1 MRLEVIVNPAREH
14 GRFHRRAPRLWQRF
28 HPQVQIKACG
38 GKRSFGENLATAILH
53 AVADLPLVNIQSD
66 VIHRFH
72 GGASFGVSESASA
85 EFSFSTPS
93 APPSTYTFKLDYH
106 HESHRQISFWF
117 RVASQVSGRC
127 PPAESGL
134 YLRVEREAMRSTG
147 SVVFF

>member
-1 MRLEVIVNPAREH
+1 MVASIAALH
-14 GRFHRRAPRLWQRF
+14 GCGSVFIHRSRSRR
-28 HPQVQIKACG
+28 G

-93 APPSTYTFKLDYH
+93 APPPTYTFKLPGTNLLD
-106 HESHRQISFWF
+106 EWIGDLPLIAEV
-117 RVASQVSGRC
+117 VASQLAKITC
-127 PPAESGL
+127 
-134 YLRVEREAMRSTG
+134 STG
-147 SVVFF
+147 RQYIENRFQRQSASPGP

>member
-93 APPSTYTFKLDYH
+93 APPSTYTFKL
-106 HESHRQISFWF
+106 
-117 RVASQVSGRC
+117 VVPTASRRT
-127 PPAESGL
+127 PPPPPFAL
-134 YLRVEREAMRSTG
+134 
-147 SVVFF
+147 

>member
-1 MRLEVIVNPAREH
+1 MVASIAALH
-14 GRFHRRAPRLWQRF
+14 GCGSVFIHRSRSRR
-28 HPQVQIKACG
+28 G

-93 APPSTYTFKLDYH
+93 APPSTYTFKLPITNPNLF
-106 HESHRQISFWF
+106 SAVRCRF
-117 RVASQVSGRC
+117 RFG
-127 PPAESGL
+127 G
-134 YLRVEREAMRSTG
+134 
-147 SVVFF
+147 

>member
-93 APPSTYTFKLDYH
+93 APPSTYTFKLPITNRGKRASDH
-106 HESHRQISFWF
+106 F
-117 RVASQVSGRC
+117 RVAYHPGVAGIPAARC
-127 PPAESGL
+127 AYDL
-134 YLRVEREAMRSTG
+134 
-147 SVVFF
+147 

>member
-1 MRLEVIVNPAREH
+1 MRLEVIVNPAHEH

-28 HPQVQIKACG
+28 HPQVQVKACG

-93 APPSTYTFKLDYH
+93 APPSTYTFKLIVTDRLEMDH
-106 HESHRQISFWF
+106 F
-117 RVASQVSGRC
+117 RFADKPTGRYVDERGLSPSGGIRDLLRIGL
-127 PPAESGL
+127 SG
-134 YLRVEREAMRSTG
+134 
-147 SVVFF
+147 

>member
-28 HPQVQIKACG
+28 HPQVQVKACG

-93 APPSTYTFKLDYH
+93 APPSTYTFKLIVTDPAH
-106 HESHRQISFWF
+106 
-117 RVASQVSGRC
+117 VSPCRKHTSNWTILNSAWRARIC
-127 PPAESGL
+127 H
-134 YLRVEREAMRSTG
+134 
-147 SVVFF
+147 

>member
-28 HPQVQIKACG
+28 HPQVQIKPCG

-93 APPSTYTFKLDYH
+93 APPPTYTFKLIGSYKQLSC
-106 HESHRQISFWF
+106 ESQEERAERAREVNPTHLH
-117 RVASQVSGRC
+117 
-127 PPAESGL
+127 PA
-134 YLRVEREAMRSTG
+134 RR
-147 SVVFF
+147 